1 MRDNYDF
8 SDSKPNPY
16 AKLLKKE
23 IKLRIDEEALS
34 YFKALSAE
42 MGMSYQNLINNYLRD
57 CVQHHR
63 KPTVRWT

>member
-1 MRDNYDF
+1 MKDEYDF
-8 SDSKPNPY
+8 SDSRPNPY
-16 AKLLKKE
+16 SKLLKKE
-23 IKLRIDEEALS
+23 IKLRIDEDALA
-34 YFKALSAE
+34 YFKTLSAE